1 MHDNMRVNCAVN
13 ATDVKINIDENNVR
27 ASWNL
32 DFFITVNAERRQ
44 RCLGA
49 SYLTDEEFA
58 NDESVVT
65 VYYPDSGESL
75 FSIAERFHTSVASI
89 AESNR
94 LSESVFASSS
104 EPLEVHGVKTLLIK

>member
-1 MHDNMRVNCAVN
+1 MRVNCAVN
-13 ATDVKINIDENNVR
+13 ATDIKINIDESNAHVT
-27 ASWNL
+27 ADL
-32 DFFITVNAERRQ
+32 DLFITVNADRRQ

-49 SYLTDEEFA
+49 SYLTDEEFS
-58 NDESVVT
+58 NDGSVIT
-65 VYYPDSGESL
+65 VYYPEAGETL

-104 EPLEVHGVKTLLIK
+104 EPIGLHGINKLLIK